1 MDLLLDLPKIVVKTD
16 HSLRVPFLEFS
27 PHSKYSSFNDGGL
40 DLDRVGPL
48 GKMRA
53 ALLGS
58 VNRSRNNNLLEN
70 SHNQDSNAT
79 PTRSRPPRP
88 PLRPPLQSRDSN
100 AIMRVPPKAPLA
112 AKSGNANMPQ
122 YDKGNGS
129 TRPLMPVLSASAKAS
144 NRPPL
149 TPRVAGTT
157 PPVAQTPLSRRGAR
171 SENTTPSASS
181 REDLSTPVSAFLNN
195 NITPRSSSRKSRVD
209 SANTTPTGTPTG
221 TPVPVSHD
229 SFRINHDPPVY
240 GSGLGINGIDKDLP
254 KRPTVSFS
262 PAVSDIGY
270 SKSPAQNNKDD
281 SKFFFASE
289 AKTVQPARPPLQSK
303 SSTSFV
309 YANGE
314 TIDPPQ
320 SSAGSAVGSTVGD
333 DRAPKFF
340 HANGTPDLESVPHFP
355 PPRPSSVVSSSSRMN
370 SPRLAN
376 TSPFSPPPRPNSPS
390 KLQQQASLSSR
401 RNTPT
406 LESPVLPRPQPAG
419 KGQSV
424 NGIVAARKT
433 SIEAGRAS
441 HGRSAS
447 VGSQNDTKAPPVRKI
462 SGGETPGSPL
472 NIPTSVPASTPE
484 EIPDPEVPPAD
495 SAIQSPIK
503 TGHSIEQLNEL
514 AANARRERKVLDLE
528 ITNSSLAAINR
539 TLEREM
545 RKQTAELRR
554 YRRLS
559 RSGRLS
565 IATSASMRNSG
576 TSLVHSEDGTPLSD
590 MSEDDEESSEEEE
603 DSSFSTDSEEGSLSP
618 RAMAESDARH
628 RTRDEKR
635 LQLDL
640 TKHQQLLIDS
650 QKMNQSLKRC
660 LGWTEELINEGRKA
674 LEYHVRVSDVELGG
688 RVLAPDE
695 VEGESEGLI
704 NEEESEGMSIF
715 GARLLR
721 EARKAAKEGVGKSV
735 GWGGEGK
742 DDRDSGIEVDGSAS
756 GSGSG
761 AAFDSLPTSPR

>member
-1 MDLLLDLPKIVVKTD
+1 
-16 HSLRVPFLEFS
+16 
-27 PHSKYSSFNDGGL
+27 
-40 DLDRVGPL
+40 
-48 GKMRA
+48 
-53 ALLGS
+53 
-58 VNRSRNNNLLEN
+58 LEN
-70 SHNQDSNAT
+70 SQNNYTHNQDSNAT
-79 PTRSRPPRP
+79 PTRSRPSRP
-88 PLRPPLQSRDSN
+88 PLRPPLKSRDSN
-100 AIMRVPPKAPLA
+100 AMMRVPPKAPLA
-112 AKSGNANMPQ
+112 AKSGNANMPS
-122 YDKGNGS
+122 YDKSSGS

-144 NRPPL
+144 NRAPL
-149 TPRVAGTT
+149 TPRVAGTA
-157 PPVAQTPLSRRGAR
+157 PQVAQTPLSRRGAR
-171 SENTTPSASS
+171 SENNTPSASS

-195 NITPRSSSRKSRVD
+195 NITPRSSSRKTRVD

-221 TPVPVSHD
+221 TPVPASND

-240 GSGLGINGIDKDLP
+240 GSGLGINGIDKDVP

-262 PAVSDIGY
+262 PAVSDIGF
-270 SKSPAQNNKDD
+270 SKGPAQNNKDD

-303 SSTSFV
+303 TSTSFV

-314 TIDPPQ
+314 TIGPPP
-320 SSAGSAVGSTVGD
+320 SSSGSAVGSTVD

-340 HANGTPDLESVPHFP
+340 HANGTPDLESAPHLP
-355 PPRPSSVVSSSSRMN
+355 PPRPSSVVSSSSRIN
-370 SPRLAN
+370 SPRLGN
-376 TSPFSPPPRPNSPS
+376 TSTFSPPLRPNSPS
-390 KLQQQASLSSR
+390 KLQQHASVSSLR
-401 RNTPT
+401 STPT
-406 LESPVLPRPQPAG
+406 LDPPVLPRPQPVG
-419 KGQSV
+419 RGQSA
-424 NGIVAARKT
+424 NGIVAARKA
-433 SIEAGRAS
+433 SIESSRAS

-447 VGSQNDTKAPPVRKI
+447 VGSQNEAKAPPVRKI
-462 SGGETPGSPL
+462 SGGESPGSPL
-472 NIPTSVPASTPE
+472 NLITTSVPISTPE
-484 EIPDPEVPPAD
+484 EIPEPKAPLAD
-495 SAIQSPIK
+495 SPLQSPIK

-565 IATSASMRNSG
+565 IATSASMRTSG

-590 MSEDDEESSEEEE
+590 MSEDEEEEDSEE

-628 RTRDEKR
+628 RQRDEKR

-660 LGWTEELINEGRKA
+660 LGWTEELINEGKKA

-695 VEGESEGLI
+695 VEGESEDVI

-721 EARKAAKEGVGKSV
+721 EARKAAKEGVGKIA

>member
-1 MDLLLDLPKIVVKTD
+1 
-16 HSLRVPFLEFS
+16 
-27 PHSKYSSFNDGGL
+27 
-40 DLDRVGPL
+40 
-48 GKMRA
+48 
-53 ALLGS
+53 
-58 VNRSRNNNLLEN
+58 LEN
-70 SHNQDSNAT
+70 SQNNYNHQDSNAT
-79 PTRSRPPRP
+79 PTRSRPSRP

-100 AIMRVPPKAPLA
+100 AMMRVPPKAPLV
-112 AKSGNANMPQ
+112 AKSGNANMPS
-122 YDKGNGS
+122 YDKSTGS

-144 NRPPL
+144 SRAPL
-149 TPRVAGTT
+149 TPRVAGTA
-157 PPVAQTPLSRRGAR
+157 PSLAQTPLSRRGAR
-171 SENTTPSASS
+171 SENNTPSASS

-209 SANTTPTGTPTG
+209 SANTTPTGTPNG
-221 TPVPVSHD
+221 TPVQASND
-229 SFRINHDPPVY
+229 SFRVNHDPPVY
-240 GSGLGINGIDKDLP
+240 GSGLGINGIDKDIP

-289 AKTVQPARPPLQSK
+289 AKAVQPARPPLQSK
-303 SSTSFV
+303 TSTSFV

-314 TIDPPQ
+314 TIGPPP
-320 SSAGSAVGSTVGD
+320 SSSGSAVGSTVD

-340 HANGTPDLESVPHFP
+340 HANGTPDLDSVPHFP
-355 PPRPSSVVSSSSRMN
+355 PPRPSSVVSSSSRIN
-370 SPRLAN
+370 SPRL
-376 TSPFSPPPRPNSPS
+376 TSTFSPPIRPNSPS
-390 KLQQQASLSSR
+390 KLQQQASVSSL

-406 LESPVLPRPQPAG
+406 LDSPVLPRPQPVG
-419 KGQSV
+419 RGQSA
-424 NGIVAARKT
+424 NGIVASRKA
-433 SIEAGRAS
+433 SIESGRAS

-462 SGGETPGSPL
+462 SGGEAPGSPL
-472 NIPTSVPASTPE
+472 NLITTSVPISTPE
-484 EIPDPEVPPAD
+484 EIPEPGTTTAD
-495 SAIQSPIK
+495 SALQSPIK

-565 IATSASMRNSG
+565 IATSASMRNSEIFNIR
-576 TSLVHSEDGTPLSD
+576 SEDGTPLSN
-590 MSEDDEESSEEEE
+590 MSEDEEEE
-603 DSSFSTDSEEGSLSP
+603 DSEEEDSFSTDSEEGSLSP

-628 RTRDEKR
+628 RQRDEKR

-660 LGWTEELINEGRKA
+660 LGWTEELINEGKKA

-695 VEGESEGLI
+695 VEGEGEDAI
-704 NEEESEGMSIF
+704 NEEESEGLSMF

-721 EARKAAKEGVGKSV
+721 EARKAAKEGVGKMA

-761 AAFDSLPTSPR
+761 AAFDSSPTSPR

>member
-1 MDLLLDLPKIVVKTD
+1 VERASLPA
-16 HSLRVPFLEFS
+16 SR
-27 PHSKYSSFNDGGL
+27 
-40 DLDRVGPL
+40 PL
-48 GKMRA
+48 FGTGAAAKMRA

-58 VNRSRNNNLLEN
+58 VNRSRSSILEN
-70 SHNQDSNAT
+70 SQNNNHNQDSNAT
-79 PTRSRPPRP
+79 PTRSRPSRP

-100 AIMRVPPKAPLA
+100 AMMRVSLKAPPA
-112 AKSGNANMPQ
+112 AKSGNANMPS
-122 YDKGNGS
+122 YDKSSGS

-144 NRPPL
+144 NRAPL

-157 PPVAQTPLSRRGAR
+157 PPVVQTPLSRRGAR

-221 TPVPVSHD
+221 TPVPASND

-240 GSGLGINGIDKDLP
+240 GSGLGINGIDRDVP

-289 AKTVQPARPPLQSK
+289 AKTVQPARLPLQSK
-303 SSTSFV
+303 ASTPFV

-314 TIDPPQ
+314 TIGPPP
-320 SSAGSAVGSTVGD
+320 SSSGSAVGSTVD

-340 HANGTPDLESVPHFP
+340 HANGTPDLESAPHFP
-355 PPRPSSVVSSSSRMN
+355 PPRPSSAVSSSSRMN

-376 TSPFSPPPRPNSPS
+376 TSTFSPPLRPNSPS
-390 KLQQQASLSSR
+390 KLQQQASLSSL

-406 LESPVLPRPQPAG
+406 LESPVLPRPQPVG
-419 KGQSV
+419 RGQSA
-424 NGIVAARKT
+424 NGIVATRRT
-433 SIEAGRAS
+433 SIESGRAS

-462 SGGETPGSPL
+462 PGGETPGSPSNL
-472 NIPTSVPASTPE
+472 ITTSVPISTPE
-484 EIPDPEVPPAD
+484 EIPEPGVPPAD
-495 SAIQSPIK
+495 SALQSPIK

-565 IATSASMRNSG
+565 IATSASVRNSG
-576 TSLVHSEDGTPLSD
+576 TSLLQSEDGTPLSD
-590 MSEDDEESSEEEE
+590 MSEDDDEEDEEEE
-603 DSSFSTDSEEGSLSP
+603 DSSFSTDSEEGSISP

-628 RTRDEKR
+628 RQRDEKR

-695 VEGESEGLI
+695 VEGRSEDVI
-704 NEEESEGMSIF
+704 NDEESEGMSIF

-721 EARKAAKEGVGKSV
+721 EARKAAKEGVGKIA
-735 GWGGEGK
+735 GWSGEGK

-756 GSGSG
+756 GFGSGSG

>member
-1 MDLLLDLPKIVVKTD
+1 
-16 HSLRVPFLEFS
+16 
-27 PHSKYSSFNDGGL
+27 
-40 DLDRVGPL
+40 
-48 GKMRA
+48 
-53 ALLGS
+53 
-58 VNRSRNNNLLEN
+58 
-70 SHNQDSNAT
+70 
-79 PTRSRPPRP
+79 
-88 PLRPPLQSRDSN
+88 
-100 AIMRVPPKAPLA
+100 MRVPPKAPLA
-112 AKSGNANMPQ
+112 AKSGNANMPS
-122 YDKGNGS
+122 YDKSTGS

-144 NRPPL
+144 SRAPL
-149 TPRVAGTT
+149 TPRVAGTA
-157 PPVAQTPLSRRGAR
+157 PSLAQTPLSRRGAR
-171 SENTTPSASS
+171 SENNTPSASS

-209 SANTTPTGTPTG
+209 SANTTPTGTPNG
-221 TPVPVSHD
+221 TPVQASND
-229 SFRINHDPPVY
+229 SFRVNHDPPVY
-240 GSGLGINGIDKDLP
+240 GSGLGINGIDKDIP

-289 AKTVQPARPPLQSK
+289 AKAVQPARPPLQSK
-303 SSTSFV
+303 TSTSFV

-314 TIDPPQ
+314 TIGPPP
-320 SSAGSAVGSTVGD
+320 SSSGSAVGSTVD

-340 HANGTPDLESVPHFP
+340 HANGTPDLDSVPHFP
-355 PPRPSSVVSSSSRMN
+355 PPRPSSVVSSSSRIN
-370 SPRLAN
+370 SPRL
-376 TSPFSPPPRPNSPS
+376 TSTFSPPIRPNSPS
-390 KLQQQASLSSR
+390 KLQQQASVSSL

-406 LESPVLPRPQPAG
+406 LDSPVLPRPQPVG
-419 KGQSV
+419 RGQSA
-424 NGIVAARKT
+424 NGIVASRKA
-433 SIEAGRAS
+433 SIESGRAS

-462 SGGETPGSPL
+462 SGGEAPGSPL
-472 NIPTSVPASTPE
+472 NLITTSVPISTPE
-484 EIPDPEVPPAD
+484 EIPEPGTTTAD
-495 SAIQSPIK
+495 SALQSPIK

-565 IATSASMRNSG
+565 IATSASMRNSEIFNIR
-576 TSLVHSEDGTPLSD
+576 SEDGTPLSN
-590 MSEDDEESSEEEE
+590 MSEDEEEE
-603 DSSFSTDSEEGSLSP
+603 DSEEEDSFSTDSEEGSLSP

-628 RTRDEKR
+628 RQRDEKR

-660 LGWTEELINEGRKA
+660 LGWTEELINEGKKA

-695 VEGESEGLI
+695 VEGEGEDAI
-704 NEEESEGMSIF
+704 NEEESEGLSMF

-721 EARKAAKEGVGKSV
+721 EARKAAKEGVGKMA

-761 AAFDSLPTSPR
+761 AAFDSSPTSPR

>member
-1 MDLLLDLPKIVVKTD
+1 
-16 HSLRVPFLEFS
+16 
-27 PHSKYSSFNDGGL
+27 
-40 DLDRVGPL
+40 
-48 GKMRA
+48 
-53 ALLGS
+53 
-58 VNRSRNNNLLEN
+58 
-70 SHNQDSNAT
+70 
-79 PTRSRPPRP
+79 
-88 PLRPPLQSRDSN
+88 
-100 AIMRVPPKAPLA
+100 MRVPPKAPLV
-112 AKSGNANMPQ
+112 AKSGNANMPS
-122 YDKGNGS
+122 YDKSTGS

-144 NRPPL
+144 SRAPL
-149 TPRVAGTT
+149 TPRVAGTA
-157 PPVAQTPLSRRGAR
+157 PSLAQTPLSRRGAR
-171 SENTTPSASS
+171 SENNTPSASS

-209 SANTTPTGTPTG
+209 SANTTPTGTPNG
-221 TPVPVSHD
+221 TPVQASND
-229 SFRINHDPPVY
+229 SFRVNHDPPVY
-240 GSGLGINGIDKDLP
+240 GSGLGINGIDKDIP

-289 AKTVQPARPPLQSK
+289 AKAVQPARPPLQSK
-303 SSTSFV
+303 TSTSFV

-314 TIDPPQ
+314 TIGPPP
-320 SSAGSAVGSTVGD
+320 SSSGSAVGSTVD

-340 HANGTPDLESVPHFP
+340 HANGTPDLDSVPHFP
-355 PPRPSSVVSSSSRMN
+355 PPRPSSVVSSSSRIN
-370 SPRLAN
+370 SPRL
-376 TSPFSPPPRPNSPS
+376 TSTFSPPIRPNSPS
-390 KLQQQASLSSR
+390 KLQQQASVSSL

-406 LESPVLPRPQPAG
+406 LDSPVLPRPQPVG
-419 KGQSV
+419 RGQSA
-424 NGIVAARKT
+424 NGIVASRKA
-433 SIEAGRAS
+433 SIESGRAS

-462 SGGETPGSPL
+462 SGGEAPGSPL
-472 NIPTSVPASTPE
+472 NLITTSVPISTPE
-484 EIPDPEVPPAD
+484 EIPEPGTTTAD
-495 SAIQSPIK
+495 SALQSPIK

-565 IATSASMRNSG
+565 IATSASMRNSEIFNIR
-576 TSLVHSEDGTPLSD
+576 SEDGTPLSN
-590 MSEDDEESSEEEE
+590 MSEDEEEE
-603 DSSFSTDSEEGSLSP
+603 DSEEEDSFSTDSEEGSLSP

-628 RTRDEKR
+628 RQRDEKR

-660 LGWTEELINEGRKA
+660 LGWTEELINEGKKA

-695 VEGESEGLI
+695 VEGEGEDAI
-704 NEEESEGMSIF
+704 NEEESEGLSMF

-721 EARKAAKEGVGKSV
+721 EARKAAKEGVGKMA

-761 AAFDSLPTSPR
+761 AAFDSSPTSPR